1 MLVFDASTLILLAKI
16 ELLGDLSREIN
27 VTIPKVVE
35 EEATA
40 KKDSFDAKMIQSL
53 IEEGKIRVEPVKKD
67 GPVEELMRDF
77 NMDEGEAAVLMLSE
91 KKDAD
96 LIATDDG
103 QLIKAAK
110 VTGIPFA
117 TSISFLIRA
126 EEKGIVDKDIALEKL
141 RKLEEFGWYKARIIG
156 DVNKTCFVSQR
167 NFIPRAE
174 EKIKGGK
181 K

>member
-16 ELLGDLSREIN
+16 ELLGDLSRELDVI
-27 VTIPKVVE
+27 IPKVVE

-40 KKDSFDAKMIQSL
+40 KKDSFDAKMIRSL
-53 IEEGKIRVEPVKKD
+53 IEEGKIRVEPVKNE
-67 GPVEELMRDF
+67 GTVEELMRDF
-77 NMDEGEAAVLMLSE
+77 KMDEGEAAVLTLFE

-110 VTGIPFA
+110 VMGIPFVN
-117 TSISFLIRA
+117 SISFLIRA
-126 EEKGIVDKDIALEKL
+126 KEKGILDEDIALEKL

-156 DVNKTCFVSQR
+156 DVNKTSFVSQR

-174 EKIKGGK
+174 KMIKGGK